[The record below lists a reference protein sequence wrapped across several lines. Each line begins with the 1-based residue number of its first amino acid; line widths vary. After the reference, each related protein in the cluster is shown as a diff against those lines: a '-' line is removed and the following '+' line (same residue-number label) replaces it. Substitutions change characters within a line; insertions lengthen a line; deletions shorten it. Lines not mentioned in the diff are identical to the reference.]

1 MKTIFSKDDDDMVLL
16 EFICEELNEQYNL
29 ILVLVERYKEERPHL
44 TQQFKEKKQLLSQ
57 ILHESSKILEVRNNF
72 LNRFS
77 LKFVDFRCRLIIVKC
92 K

>member
-1 MKTIFSKDDDDMVLL
+1 MKTILSQDDEDMVSL

-44 TQQFKEKKQLLSQ
+44 KQQFKEKKQLLSQ

-72 LNRFS
+72 LKRFFI
-77 LKFVDFRCRLIIVKC
+77 KIC
-92 K
+92 